1 MQSGSVGVVA
11 PTGLD
16 WMEADQA
23 IPAPPYS
30 QDPVIPYPVATLG
43 RLVLPPGGLNEPSSS
58 RTLPAVLRRMRR
70 RSANSR
76 AETQNEASDEAVRQS
91 RDLNAV
97 LWTRMT
103 DCAIAASPPHRGE
116 SLGLGEEDGENGG
129 GGHPDR
135 CACSAGEES
144 QDSNRGAALVTP
156 TQQLQRYSYL
166 SQSDFL
172 PGAMCECVCSDRIHL
187 VCCIRIQEI

>member
-1 MQSGSVGVVA
+1 MQSGSVGVGA
-11 PTGLD
+11 PSGLD

-43 RLVLPPGGLNEPSSS
+43 RLVLPPGGLTEPSSS

-76 AETQNEASDEAVRQS
+76 AETQNEASDEAIRQS

-103 DCAIAASPPHRGE
+103 DCAIAGTPHRGE
-116 SLGLGEEDGENGG
+116 SLGNGGEEDGENGG

-135 CACSAGEES
+135 CACSAGDES
-144 QDSNRGAALVTP
+144 QYSNRGTALVTP

-172 PGAMCECVCSDRIHL
+172 PGAVCECSDRIHL
-187 VCCIRIQEI
+187 VPYA